1 MIRDAKLDGTDGTKV
16 MPTVA
21 SNLPAVPEPADVADV
36 LHEQLDYLIDHASER
51 GTCGCSECQRY
62 LRVRSALLE
71 IFGEP
76 EPQQVRQHT
85 AAISIAA

>member
-1 MIRDAKLDGTDGTKV
+1 MRRETELDGTKV
-16 MPTVA
+16 MPVVA
-21 SNLPAVPEPADVADV
+21 SNLPAVPKPADVADV
-36 LHEQLDYLIDHASER
+36 LHEQLDYLIDHASES

-62 LRVRSALLE
+62 FRVRSALLE

-76 EPQQVRQHT
+76 EPRQVPQRA

>member
-1 MIRDAKLDGTDGTKV
+1 
-16 MPTVA
+16 MPTPA
-21 SNLPAVPEPADVADV
+21 SNLPAFPEAPDVADV
-36 LHEQLDYLIDHASER
+36 LHEQLDYLIDHASES

-62 LRVRSALLE
+62 FRVRSALLE

-76 EPQQVRQHT
+76 EPRQVPQRA

>member
-1 MIRDAKLDGTDGTKV
+1 MVRDGKLDGTEGTKV

-21 SNLPAVPEPADVADV
+21 SNLPAVPRPADVADV
-36 LHEQLDYLIDHASER
+36 LHEQLDYLIDHASA
-51 GTCGCSECQRY
+51 GPCGCSECQRY

-76 EPQQVRQHT
+76 EPQQVRQRA